1 MVAGVGAVVVLVV
14 GVVDKGAVVGD
25 AVVTAG
31 VSGVYRKI
39 RNKECQMMDFQRK
52 KNATSDL
59 NIGRNTSNKK
69 MSITGG
75 Q

>member
-1 MVAGVGAVVVLVV
+1 MVAGVGGVVVVVV

-39 RNKECQMMDFQRK
+39 RNKECQMMDCQRK

-59 NIGRNTSNKK
+59 NIGSNNNK

>member
-1 MVAGVGAVVVLVV
+1 MVAGVGAVVVVVV
-14 GVVDKGAVVGD
+14 GVVDKAAVVGD